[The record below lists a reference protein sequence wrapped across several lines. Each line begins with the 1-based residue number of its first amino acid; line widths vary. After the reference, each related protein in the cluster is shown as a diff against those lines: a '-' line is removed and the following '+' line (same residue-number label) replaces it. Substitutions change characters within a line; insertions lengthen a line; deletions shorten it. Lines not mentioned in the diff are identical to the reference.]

1 MSNNP
6 HYLTGQPIIQHLLYN
21 AAIYQ
26 LHHRLIYGIIVLF
39 DIRYGIPGIIT
50 LDYPIITLGYASGYN
65 EKSRVIMPGIP

>member
-1 MSNNP
+1 MQ
-6 HYLTGQPIIQHLLYN
+6 LIIQHLLCN

-26 LHHRLIYGIIVLF
+26 LHRLIYGIIVLF
-39 DIRYGIPGIIT
+39 DFHYGILGIIT